1 MLLLLDTYVTT
12 DTKKWALGVHLN
24 YDVDVLGWSR
34 TKIMLNAKYT
44 LKTFFFFSLLFFEEK
59 E

>member
-44 LKTFFFFSLLFFEEK
+44 LKTFFFFEEK